1 MRVRDLMSSKVV
13 SAPVGTPVQVAFELM
28 RDGGFRHLPVLS
40 TKGKLMGILSDRGL
54 RGVGAFFKDSNSGI
68 DEFLVTEPT
77 TVEKIMV
84 ADPITVSPDA
94 TISTAVKIIRDKRIG
109 CLVVTEGD
117 EMVGILS
124 YLDVLDA
131 AERAQDEPARKQP
144 NLEDTQPMNKQELSN
159 LRQQMQAELSEFRAS
174 TPNPK
179 VRDPVDS
186 SAREARLAE
195 QESRRNAR
203 EKERADAARQI
214 MDDIRSQLD
223 QDD

>member
-40 TKGKLMGILSDRGL
+40 TKGKLMGILSDRDL

-131 AERAQDEPARKQP
+131 AERAHDAPAPKNR
-144 NLEDTQPMNKQELSN
+144 QELSN
-159 LRQQMQAELSEFRAS
+159 LRQQMEAELSEFRAN

-179 VRDPVDS
+179 ADKPVDLH
-186 SAREARLAE
+186 AREARPAE
-195 QESRRNAR
+195 QESRRSAL
-203 EKERADAARQI
+203 EKERADAAKQI

>member
-40 TKGKLMGILSDRGL
+40 TKGKLMGILSDRDL

-84 ADPITVSPDA
+84 ADPVTVSPDA

-131 AERAQDEPARKQP
+131 AERAHDAPAPEKP
-144 NLEDTQPMNKQELSN
+144 NLEDTQPMNRQELSN
-159 LRQQMQAELSEFRAS
+159 LRQQMEAELSEFRAN

-179 VRDPVDS
+179 ADNPVDL
-186 SAREARLAE
+186 SARETRLAE
-195 QESRRNAR
+195 QESRRSAL
-203 EKERADAARQI
+203 EKERADAAKQI

>member
-1 MRVRDLMSSKVV
+1 MSSKVV

-40 TKGKLMGILSDRGL
+40 TKGKLMGILSDRDL

-68 DEFLVTEPT
+68 DEFLVTAPT

-131 AERAQDEPARKQP
+131 AERAQDEPAPKQP

-174 TPNPK
+174 TPDPK
-179 VRDPVDS
+179 ARDSVDLR
-186 SAREARLAE
+186 AREARLAE
-195 QESRRNAR
+195 QESRRSAR
-203 EKERADAARQI
+203 EKERADAAKQI

>member
-1 MRVRDLMSSKVV
+1 MRVRDLMSTNVV

-28 RDGGFRHLPVLS
+28 REGGFRHLPVLS
-40 TKGKLMGILSDRGL
+40 SKGKLLGILSDRDL

-68 DEFLVTEPT
+68 DEYLVTEPT

-84 ADPITVSPDA
+84 ANPITVSPDA

-109 CLVVTEGD
+109 CLIVTEGD

-131 AERAQDEPARKQP
+131 ADRESNKPAPRYQNP
-144 NLEDTQPMNKQELSN
+144 DDTQPMNKVELTN
-159 LRQQMQAELSEFRAS
+159 LRQQMEAELSEFRAS
-174 TPNPK
+174 TPNPTAST
-179 VRDPVDS
+179 VDLR
-186 SAREARLAE
+186 AREARLAE
-195 QESRRNAR
+195 QEARRKAM
-203 EKERADAARQI
+203 EKERADAERRI

-223 QDD
+223 DD

>member
-1 MRVRDLMSSKVV
+1 MRVRDLMSAKVV
-13 SAPVGTPVQVAFELM
+13 SATVGTPVNVAFELM

-40 TKGKLMGILSDRGL
+40 TKGKLVGILSERDL

-68 DEFLVTEPT
+68 DEFLVTDPT

-94 TISTAVKIIRDKRIG
+94 TVSTAVKIIRDKRIG
-109 CLVVTEGD
+109 CLIVTDGE

-131 AERAQDEPARKQP
+131 AERESETPASKRQD
-144 NLEDTQPMNKQELSN
+144 LDDTQPMNMEELSN
-159 LRQQMQAELSEFRAS
+159 LRQQMAAELSEFRAS

-179 VRDPVDS
+179 VSTVDVR
-186 SAREARLAE
+186 AREARLAE
-195 QESRRNAR
+195 QESRRSAR

-223 QDD
+223 EDD

>member
-40 TKGKLMGILSDRGL
+40 TKGKLMGILSDRDL

-131 AERAQDEPARKQP
+131 AERAQDEPGRKQP

-203 EKERADAARQI
+203 EKERADAAKQI

>member
-1 MRVRDLMSSKVV
+1 MRVRDLMSAKVV
-13 SAPVGTPVQVAFELM
+13 SATVGTPVNVAFELM

-40 TKGKLMGILSDRGL
+40 TKGKLVGILSERDL

-68 DEFLVTEPT
+68 DEFLVTDPT

-94 TISTAVKIIRDKRIG
+94 TVSTAVKIIRDKRIG
-109 CLVVTEGD
+109 CLIVTDGE

-131 AERAQDEPARKQP
+131 AERESEMPAAKRQD
-144 NLEDTQPMNKQELSN
+144 LDDTQPMNMEELSN
-159 LRQQMQAELSEFRAS
+159 LRQQMAAELSEFRAS

-179 VRDPVDS
+179 VSTVDLR
-186 SAREARLAE
+186 AREARLAE
-195 QESRRNAR
+195 QESRRSAR

-223 QDD
+223 EDD